1 MVIMFF
7 KNVFKRFVY
16 ILMCAFLG
24 GIIAVIVW
32 GFLKLMNSGIELIWH
47 WIPSQINIPFYTII
61 VCLLGGLII
70 GIFQSKAGPYPE
82 GLETVIA
89 KVKKDNF
96 YPYNKVF
103 IICVAA
109 IIPLIFGGSLGPEAG
124 LTGVIVGLCYWAGSN
139 MKSAKIRKDVLT
151 SIGLSAAL
159 GTIFVSPLFGLVV
172 PIEERTDEDK
182 NTVIPKWSKILSIVI
197 AVLSSFGVFMLLT
210 NIFGG
215 GVGMPRIDSA
225 EITNTERIWGIPL
238 ALIGVVFGYLY
249 IIFDKTTKNLFGKL
263 QSRVPII
270 FSTLLGGLMLGIAG
284 TFLPMTMFSGEE
296 QIFELS
302 KSYKEFAPWLLIITG
317 IVKLLITN
325 VCIKSGWHGGH
336 FFPVIFSGISIG
348 YSVAM
353 LTGLD
358 TTFCLAVITAGVLG
372 VIMRRPAAVS
382 LLLLLCFPVRV
393 IPWLIISAFIGSIV
407 PLGRL
412 KSAKNLEE
420 NTNAKQ

>member
-1 MVIMFF
+1 MAV
-7 KNVFKRFVY
+7 KNFFKRFIY
-16 ILMCAFLG
+16 ILMCSFLG

-32 GFLKLMNSGIELIWH
+32 SFLKLMNIGIEFIWH
-47 WIPSQINIPFYTII
+47 WIPSHINIPFYTII
-61 VCLLGGLII
+61 VCLLGGLLI

-82 GLETVIA
+82 GLDTVIS
-89 KVKKDNF
+89 KVKKDKF

-103 IICVAA
+103 IICIAA

-124 LTGVIVGLCYWAGSN
+124 LTGVIVGLCYWAGDN
-139 MKSAKIRKDVLT
+139 MKYIKIHKDELT

-159 GTIFVSPLFGLVV
+159 GTIFVSPLFGLVL

-182 NTVIPKWSKILSIVI
+182 NTVLPKWSKILSVVI
-197 AVLSSFGVFMLLT
+197 AVLSAFGVFMLLK

-215 GVGMPRIDSA
+215 GIGLPRIDSA
-225 EITNTERIWGIPL
+225 EITNTERMWGIPL

-249 IIFDKTTKNLFGKL
+249 IIFGKMTKTVFSKL

-270 FSTLLGGLMLGIAG
+270 ISTLLGGLMLGVAG
-284 TFLPMTMFSGEE
+284 TCLPMTMFSGEE
-296 QIFELS
+296 QIFELAEG
-302 KSYKEFAPWLLIITG
+302 YKEFAPWFLIVTG
-317 IVKLLITN
+317 VVKLLITN

-348 YSVAM
+348 YGVAM

-358 TTFCLAVITAGVLG
+358 ITFCLAVITAGVLG
-372 VIMRRPAAVS
+372 VIMRKPAAVS

-412 KSAKNLEE
+412 KSDKA
-420 NTNAKQ
+420 